1 MSEQASKVRHE
12 AIPRWAEGLYYNKGL
27 FSEALV
33 YHDEEAL
40 YFELRG
46 KDSGVVR
53 FTFEMIET
61 LKQAVEQVGEEQEE
75 RAASRGSLST

>member
-1 MSEQASKVRHE
+1 MSRWVRHLSEQASKVRHE
-12 AIPRWAEGLYYNKGL
+12 AVPRWAEGLYYNKGL

-46 KDSGVVR
+46 KETGIVR
-53 FTFEMIET
+53 FTFGMIET
-61 LKQAVEQVGEEQEE
+61 LKQAVEQVEEQEE
-75 RAASRGSLST
+75 SAAS

>member
-1 MSEQASKVRHE
+1 MGEQASKVRHE
-12 AIPRWAEGLYYNKGL
+12 AVPRWAEGLYYNKGL

-46 KDSGVVR
+46 KETGIVR
-53 FTFEMIET
+53 FTFGMIET
-61 LKQAVEQVGEEQEE
+61 LKQAVEQVEEQEE
-75 RAASRGSLST
+75 RAAS